1 MRFLQ
6 CTIGLGLRDSEVQL
20 TMRDITERPQRL
32 RCERDFVI
40 VEGGKHYLPVGVV
53 GRHPTEEKILIE
65 FPHEADSGANRMFV
79 SPDQLL
85 EAPVTK

>member
-1 MRFLQ
+1 MAFVQ
-6 CTIGLGLRDSEVQL
+6 CTIGPGLRESEVQV
-20 TMRDITERPQRL
+20 TMRDITGRPQRL

-40 VEGGKHYLPVGVV
+40 EEDGKHYFPVGVV
-53 GRHPTEEKILIE
+53 GRHPTEAKILIE

-85 EAPVTK
+85 EAPVAT